1 MPCLHT
7 LLSKV
12 IMVLSHDIIENT
24 SKIGILSKDAFCENL
39 LEVELLVPPMEGSNT
54 NILM

>member
-1 MPCLHT
+1 
-7 LLSKV
+7 
-12 IMVLSHDIIENT
+12 MVLSHDIIENT

-39 LEVELLVPPMEGSNT
+39 PEVELLAPPRESSNT